1 MEEMADINQSINQSS
16 MLPASEA
23 RSCRDAP
30 IFSDLKFSLRCRPWS
45 IVTFPQQNLSLAFG
59 EFFGLAFMAQRIW

>member
-1 MEEMADINQSINQSS
+1 

-23 RSCRDAP
+23 RTCRDAP

-45 IVTFPQQNLSLAFG
+45 LVAFLQQNLSWLFG
-59 EFFGLAFMAQRIW
+59 GIFVLAFMAQGIW

>member
-1 MEEMADINQSINQSS
+1 

-59 EFFGLAFMAQRIW
+59 VFFGLAFMAQGIW